1 MMMDEMRRTIKDGRP
16 SWTRLNT
23 RSSSKRPRLE
33 PPATLIHSMNESFE
47 ATVTKVNDDSKIF
60 TAYTSTMDD
69 DAEAWY
75 KMAHARIMKEMV
87 VASEAE

>member
-1 MMMDEMRRTIKDGRP
+1 LDKAKHKIK
-16 SWTRLNT
+16 
-23 RSSSKRPRLE
+23 LE
-33 PPATLIHSMNESFE
+33 EAKVGAAQATLIHSMNESFE

-69 DAEAWY
+69 DANAWY